1 MKKVNIVK
9 LITAAM
15 KPTILFFALSIVIIS
30 CSQPENSRNQ
40 IDLNGEWKIA
50 KTDTFTVFP
59 SSFESKAPVP
69 GLVDLAKPAL
79 DTGRTYDGGIYWYKT
94 GFTIDRDYPE
104 RVQLEIGKAKYHTRV
119 YLNGRF
125 VGEHVYCFTPGRFDV
140 RSFLNPPGEE
150 NELLIGVGVVKNIP
164 DTVIWGHD
172 FEKLTYIPGIYDNVS
187 LVLSGYPFIKNI
199 QTVPVIDEEKV
210 RIVADIDN
218 DGKNGPV
225 KLEYVIR
232 ELTSGEVVAEGKAA
246 TTDFAVSLP
255 GCQLWTPGSPF
266 LYELELSTGADSE
279 TVRFGMRSFSF
290 EPKTKRAILN
300 GKPYFMR
307 GTNVCIFRF
316 FEDPDRST
324 LPWDEDWVIRLHQQF
339 KNMHWNSI
347 RYCIG
352 LPPERWYEIADSL
365 GFLIQNEYPV
375 WTGGPGG
382 FDRIYPN
389 VTAEH
394 LANEYRAWLPEQWNH
409 ASVVIWDAQNE
420 CVTDITGKAIGMV
433 RDIDLSNRPWENGWS
448 APQAE
453 TDPVESHPYLF
464 SRYRGEGKP
473 SEKGP
478 LADLLSE
485 FQIPGND
492 ASRRMPPE
500 DGGRYPN
507 PLIINEYAWLWL
519 NRDGSTTTLTDEV
532 YDNAFGENL
541 TKEEQIYLYCRH
553 LGMLTE
559 YWRTHRY
566 CAGVLHFCGLAY
578 SRPEE
583 PRGQTSDH
591 FIDIKNLTYEPQFV
605 EYVKPA
611 FAPVGLMINFWNKT
625 AAADAEKGIEIYAVN
640 DLYDDWQGKLT
651 LQIQK
656 GEEQI
661 SSLEREITIPAL
673 RREILNFDVEMPSE
687 KGEYRLIAEISLDGE
702 AVKSIREFSVE

>member
-1 MKKVNIVK
+1 
-9 LITAAM
+9 M
-15 KPTILFFALSIVIIS
+15 KPAILFLILGIVTIS
-30 CSQPENSRNQ
+30 CSQPENSPKQ

-59 SSFESKAPVP
+59 ESFNSKVPVP
-69 GLVDLAKPAL
+69 GLADLAVPAL
-79 DTGRTYDGGIYWYKT
+79 DTARTYDSGVYWYKT
-94 GFTIDRDYPE
+94 GFTIDRDYPD
-104 RVQLEIGKAKYHTRV
+104 RIQLEIGKAKYHTRI

-140 RSFLNPPGEE
+140 RPFLNPQGEE
-150 NELLIGVGVVKNIP
+150 NELLIGVGTAKNIP

-187 LVLSGYPFIKNI
+187 LVLSGYPFIRNI
-199 QTVPVIDEEKV
+199 QTVPVIDKEKV
-210 RIVADIDN
+210 RIVAEIDD

-232 ELTSGEVVAEGKAA
+232 ELVSGKVVAEGKAA
-246 TTDFAVSLP
+246 TTDFTVSLP
-255 GCQLWTPGSPF
+255 GCRLWTPESPF

-290 EPKTKRAILN
+290 DPKTKRAILN

-382 FDRIYPN
+382 FGRIYPD
-389 VTAEH
+389 VTAER
-394 LANEYRAWLPEQWNH
+394 LANEYRAWLPEHWNH
-409 ASVVIWDAQNE
+409 PSVVIWDAQNE

-433 RDIDLSNRPWENGWS
+433 RDMDFSDRPWENGWS

-453 TDPVESHPYLF
+453 TDPVEAHPYLF
-464 SRYRGEGKP
+464 SRYRRGGKP

-478 LADLLSE
+478 LADF
-485 FQIPGND
+485 FQGSPLIPGNT
-492 ASRRMPPE
+492 ASDHMPPKNQ
-500 DGGRYPN
+500 DRYAN
-507 PLIINEYAWLWL
+507 PIIINEYGWLWL
-519 NRDGSTTTLTDEV
+519 NRDGSTTTLTDRV
-532 YDNAFGENL
+532 YDVAFGENL
-541 TKEEQIYLYCRH
+541 TKEERIYLYNRH
-553 LGMLTE
+553 LGILTE
-559 YWRTHRY
+559 YWRAHRY

-578 SRPEE
+578 SRPDE

-591 FIDIKNLTYEPQFV
+591 FIDIKNLIYEPQFV
-605 EYVKPA
+605 KYVKPA
-611 FAPVGLMINFWNKT
+611 FAPVGLMINFWENKVESGI
-625 AAADAEKGIEIYAVN
+625 EKEVEIYAIN
-640 DLYDDWQGKLT
+640 DLGADWQGKLI

-656 GEEQI
+656 EGQQLN
-661 SSLEREITIPAL
+661 SQEREITIPAL
-673 RREILNFDVEMPSE
+673 GREILSFNVEMPLK
-687 KGEYRLIAEISLDGE
+687 KGDYRLIAEINLQGE
-702 AVKSIREFSVE
+702 LVKSIREFSVE